1 MKKRTRILMASPE
14 FFRIEYAI
22 NPYMMTA
29 GGQLRRVDV
38 DKAKAQWNRLRTTYE
53 SLGFTVDVIPGHP
66 ELPDMV
72 FAANQSF
79 TYWDSVSARPK
90 AILSRMRSEFRQ
102 PEVAHFKKWYE
113 ENDYLVEEIA
123 SSDLCFEGNGDAI
136 PHPDETFVW
145 GGHGAR
151 TDGEVYARLTRQ
163 TGLPVVPLKLVLA
176 DFYHLDTCFSIL
188 DDKTVAIQ
196 ERAFDSEGL
205 AKIRA
210 AFPEVISLDMDE
222 CLQFFAGNCH
232 CPDGKNVILH
242 PGAVKLTAELKRRGF
257 QVHEVDTSEFLKSGG
272 SVFCMK
278 MQCY

>member
-29 GGQLRRVDV
+29 GGELRRVDV

-102 PEVAHFKKWYE
+102 PEVAHFKRWYE
-113 ENDYLVEEIA
+113 ENDYLVEEISCGA
-123 SSDLCFEGNGDAI
+123 CSRREHFLHQFPHRAVIGKEHGQNPGETLIEVGCRNGLGAKRLVCF
-136 PHPDETFVW
+136 HPFPNNTR
-145 GGHGAR
+145 R
-151 TDGEVYARLTRQ
+151 TNPNSRLTISSNPEKRSEP
-163 TGLPVVPLKLVLA
+163 GKKMFPSNSGAGIPRAPCASLSRCSPV
-176 DFYHLDTCFSIL
+176 
-188 DDKTVAIQ
+188 
-196 ERAFDSEGL
+196 
-205 AKIRA
+205 
-210 AFPEVISLDMDE
+210 
-222 CLQFFAGNCH
+222 
-232 CPDGKNVILH
+232 
-242 PGAVKLTAELKRRGF
+242 
-257 QVHEVDTSEFLKSGG
+257 
-272 SVFCMK
+272 
-278 MQCY
+278 